1 MKIIRKIALA
11 ALAALS
17 LTTMMF
23 DAETGG
29 KKGGSAPILAR
40 TEAETGG

>member
-1 MKIIRKIALA
+1 MRITKKIFLIAMA
-11 ALAALS
+11 ACSFTLVL
-17 LTTMMF
+17 F

-29 KKGGSAPILAR
+29 KKGGAAPILSR